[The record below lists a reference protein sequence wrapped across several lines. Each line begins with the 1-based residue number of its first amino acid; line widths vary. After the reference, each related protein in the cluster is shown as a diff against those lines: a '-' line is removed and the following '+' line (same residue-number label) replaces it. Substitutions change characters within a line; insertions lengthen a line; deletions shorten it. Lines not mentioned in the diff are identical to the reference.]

1 MMNQILRKWE
11 QKELSHQALLLYIC
25 LYRKAVAKRSYTVQC
40 NLRQLCAFLHISYQA
55 LQQAISTLVT
65 GQFVKYTPGN
75 NRTPGTFTLY
85 PSTETRCSSAKL
97 QCSPTKPQRSPSEP
111 QRSSSEPHSTRNINI
126 QQYSRRKSSVP
137 VQDKDKFE
145 KEDLWN
151 M

>member
-65 GQFVKYTPGN
+65 GQFIEYTPGN
-75 NRTPGTFTLY
+75 NRTPGTFTL
-85 PSTETRCSSAKL
+85 
-97 QCSPTKPQRSPSEP
+97 CSPTKPQRSPSEP

>member
-65 GQFVKYTPGN
+65 GQFIDYTPGN

-85 PSTETRCSSAKL
+85 P
-97 QCSPTKPQRSPSEP
+97 PTKPQRSPSEP

>member
-1 MMNQILRKWE
+1 MMNQILKQWE

-65 GQFVKYTPGN
+65 GQFIEYTPGN

-85 PSTETRCSSAKL
+85 PSAK
-97 QCSPTKPQRSPSEP
+97 TQRSPSES